1 MLVTSTSYTSIHL
14 TRPGQTRGVP
24 PTNCY
29 HENVSTEP
37 GLNMRVSLSAEPCQT
52 KRPCTKPILDLRGA
66 IRVPRQMEPR
76 GSVTFARDA
85 LGLLLARI
93 PRGPPG
99 LVLRHDMS
107 IYGKYAEDTAANK
120 TCLWTVLILFSPTE
134 QTLPPQEPPHKC
146 RRRYTYIWGSGGTDW
161 SGGTA
166 ELPALDGR
174 APPILSVMPW
184 IGCLTQHAPSVRRV
198 WT

>member
-1 MLVTSTSYTSIHL
+1 
-14 TRPGQTRGVP
+14 
-24 PTNCY
+24 
-29 HENVSTEP
+29 
-37 GLNMRVSLSAEPCQT
+37 
-52 KRPCTKPILDLRGA
+52 
-66 IRVPRQMEPR
+66 MEPR

-120 TCLWTVLILFSPTE
+120 TCLCGRVPVLLSPPTE
-134 QTLPPQEPPHKC
+134 QTLPPQEPPH
-146 RRRYTYIWGSGGTDW
+146 TSVDGDIHIWGSGGTDW
-161 SGGTA
+161 SGGTV

-174 APPILSVMPW
+174 APPILSICP
-184 IGCLTQHAPSVRRV
+184 G
-198 WT
+198 